1 MTTKHQSL
9 NAIPARIP
17 CLLISQ
23 FLLELQ
29 AADSRAYAGGSQFS
43 SANSNVSSVIFDR
56 VVGSIGR
63 ASLTPADEEDDV
75 GAADE
80 GDSGER
86 SDGILLWMS
95 EDDNWGRSQVAEKDN
110 SSSMQPA

>member
-1 MTTKHQSL
+1 MPT
-9 NAIPARIP
+9 RIP

-56 VVGSIGR
+56 VVGSIGL
-63 ASLTPADEEDDV
+63 ASPTPAEEEDDV
-75 GAADE
+75 GAMDE
-80 GDSGER
+80 VDSGEP
-86 SDGILLWMS
+86 SDGISLWKS
-95 EDDNWGRSQVAEKDN
+95 EDDTWGGSQVAGKDN
-110 SSSMQPA
+110 DSSTQPA